1 MTSLGSKV
9 VSNFKRKLAE
19 ITKNAILA
27 VADLERKDVNFELI
41 KINGKT
47 GGNYKMHINIYF

>member
-9 VSNFKRKLAE
+9 VSNFKKNLADIATE
-19 ITKNAILA
+19 AILT
-27 VADLERKDVNFELI
+27 VADLKRKDVNFELI

-47 GGNYKMHINIYF
+47 GGWK

>member
-9 VSNFKRKLAE
+9 VSNFKRKLGE

-41 KINGKT
+41 NMNGKT
-47 GGNYKMHINIYF
+47 GGNFFLNKDL

>member
-9 VSNFKRKLAE
+9 VSNFKKNLADIATE
-19 ITKNAILA
+19 AILT
-27 VADLERKDVNFELI
+27 VADLKRKDVNFELI

-47 GGNYKMHINIYF
+47 GGSMNDT